1 MRLILAEILV
11 PLIPIV
17 VGSVILWL
25 GIKRGWRG
33 KDPTK

>member
-17 VGSVILWL
+17 VGSCVLWWA
-25 GIKRGWRG
+25 KKHHW
-33 KDPTK
+33 